1 MRLITFVFWCTIL
14 LACNRKP
21 DEKHVYD
28 QILEAEIATRVEL
41 LAASERDSLDT
52 DSFPDAKEIQAAI
65 NDLIL
70 LTKDV
75 ENSDAV
81 IQKANHYFKN
91 ASERYKIPYEGFV
104 VVLKTMSLPT
114 IETTIKTNQLN
125 MLDKIIFLKAS
136 LTNDSTIMGSV
147 Y

>member
-1 MRLITFVFWCTIL
+1 MRLIAFVLWCSML

-28 QILEAEIATRVEL
+28 QILDAEIATRVEL
-41 LAASERDSLDT
+41 LEASESNNLNK
-52 DSFPDAKEIQAAI
+52 DSFPNAKEIQTAI

-136 LTNDSTIMGSV
+136 LTNDSIMMSSV

>member
-1 MRLITFVFWCTIL
+1 MRLIAFVLWCSIL

-28 QILEAEIATRVEL
+28 QILDAEIATRVEL
-41 LAASERDSLDT
+41 LEASESNKLNK
-52 DSFPDAKEIQAAI
+52 DSFPNAKEIQTAI

-136 LTNDSTIMGSV
+136 LTNDSIMMSSV